1 MKTVGIIVGVLLIV
15 VVGAVVYI
23 AQNAN
28 SLIENAIEELGS
40 EALGTTVRVASV
52 DVSLTQGRGSIKGL
66 EIANPPGYDGP
77 YLMQLDEIAVFINLK
92 ELSTE
97 TVVLDKVLIDG
108 ARIAAIV
115 KGKGD
120 SNLQTLMDNL
130 DSGSSAAADT
140 DAGGTATTVIIDQLD
155 FTNAQA
161 TVDVLLLDEQVEIN
175 VPDIH
180 LSGVGRK
187 EGGATAT
194 EVAAQLIEPITEA
207 VIAEA
212 INSGL
217 SSKDLEGSL
226 KDKLFDKLKG
236 FGSSKD

>member
-1 MKTVGIIVGVLLIV
+1 MKTVGIVIGVLLIV

-28 SLIENAIEELGS
+28 SLIEKAIEDLGS
-40 EALGTTVRVASV
+40 QALGTTVRVASV
-52 DVSLTQGRGSIKGL
+52 DVSLTEGRGTIKGL
-66 EIANPPGYDGP
+66 EIANPAGYDGP
-77 YLMQLDEIAVFINLK
+77 YLMQLDEIEVFINLK

-97 TVVLDKVLIDG
+97 TIVLDSVLIDG

-161 TVDVLLLDEQVEIN
+161 TVDVLLLGEQVEIN

-180 LSGVGRK
+180 LSDVGRK
-187 EGGATAT
+187 EGGATAA

-212 INSGL
+212 IKSGF
-217 SSKDLEGSL
+217 SGKDLEGSL
-226 KDKLFDKLKG
+226 KDKVFDKLKG

>member
-1 MKTVGIIVGVLLIV
+1 
-15 VVGAVVYI
+15 
-23 AQNAN
+23 
-28 SLIENAIEELGS
+28 
-40 EALGTTVRVASV
+40 
-52 DVSLTQGRGSIKGL
+52 
-66 EIANPPGYDGP
+66 
-77 YLMQLDEIAVFINLK
+77 MQLDEIAVFINLK

-97 TVVLDKVLIDG
+97 TVVLDRVLIDG

-161 TVDVLLLDEQVEIN
+161 TVDVVLLGEQVEIN
-175 VPDIH
+175 VPDVH

-187 EGGATAT
+187 EGGATAA
-194 EVAAQLIEPITEA
+194 EVAAQLLQPVTEA

-217 SSKDLEGSL
+217 SGKALEGSL
-226 KDKLFDKLKG
+226 KDKVFDKLKG
-236 FGSSKD
+236 FGSSND

>member
-15 VVGAVVYI
+15 VVGVVVYI
-23 AQNAN
+23 AQNVN
-28 SLIENAIEELGS
+28 SLVEGAIEDLGS
-40 EALGTTVRVASV
+40 QALGTTVRVASV
-52 DVSLTQGRGSIKGL
+52 DISLTEGRGTIKGL
-66 EIANPPGYDGP
+66 EIANPKGYDGP
-77 YLMQLDEIAVFINLK
+77 YLMQLDEITVALNLD

-97 TVVLDKVLIDG
+97 TVVLDTVLIDG

-115 KGKGD
+115 KGKDD

-130 DSGSSAAADT
+130 DTGSSAAEA
-140 DAGGTATTVIIDQLD
+140 DAGGTETTVIIDQLD

-161 TVDVLLLDEQVEIN
+161 SVDVVLLDQHMEIDL
-175 VPDIH
+175 PDIH

-187 EGGATAT
+187 EGGATAG
-194 EVAAQLIEPITEA
+194 EVAGQLLKPITEA
-207 VIAEA
+207 VVREVIKR
-212 INSGL
+212 GL
-217 SSKDLEGSL
+217 GGEDLEGSL

>member
-15 VVGAVVYI
+15 VVGVVVYI
-23 AQNAN
+23 AQNVN
-28 SLIENAIEELGS
+28 SLVEGAIEDLGS
-40 EALGTTVRVASV
+40 QALGTTVRVASV
-52 DVSLTQGRGSIKGL
+52 DISLTEGRGTIKGL
-66 EIANPPGYDGP
+66 EIANPKGYDGP
-77 YLMQLDEIAVFINLK
+77 YLMQLDEITVALNLD

-97 TVVLDKVLIDG
+97 TVVLDTVLIDG

-115 KGKGD
+115 KGKDD

-130 DSGSSAAADT
+130 DTGSSATEA
-140 DAGGTATTVIIDQLD
+140 DAGGTETTVIIDQLD

-161 TVDVLLLDEQVEIN
+161 SVDVVLLDQHMEIDL
-175 VPDIH
+175 PDIH

-187 EGGATAT
+187 EGGATAG
-194 EVAAQLIEPITEA
+194 EVAGQLLKPITEA
-207 VIAEA
+207 VVREVIKR
-212 INSGL
+212 GL
-217 SSKDLEGSL
+217 GGEDLEGSL

>member
-1 MKTVGIIVGVLLIV
+1 V
-15 VVGAVVYI
+15 VVGVVVYI
-23 AQNAN
+23 AQNVN
-28 SLIENAIEELGS
+28 SLVEGAIEDLGS
-40 EALGTTVRVASV
+40 QALGTTVRVASV
-52 DVSLTQGRGSIKGL
+52 DISLTEGRGTIKGL
-66 EIANPPGYDGP
+66 EIANPKGYDGP
-77 YLMQLDEIAVFINLK
+77 YLMQLDEITVALNLD

-97 TVVLDKVLIDG
+97 TVVLDTVLIDG

-115 KGKGD
+115 KGKDD

-130 DSGSSAAADT
+130 DTGSSATEA
-140 DAGGTATTVIIDQLD
+140 DAGGTETTVIIDQLD

-161 TVDVLLLDEQVEIN
+161 SVDVVLLDQHMEID

-187 EGGATAT
+187 EGGATAG
-194 EVAAQLIEPITEA
+194 EVAGQLLKPITEA
-207 VIAEA
+207 VVREVIKR
-212 INSGL
+212 GL
-217 SSKDLEGSL
+217 GGEDLEGSL